1 LLFCLIVPFCV
12 FLVEVFWELKRN
24 KTYRNDAA
32 KRNKMTQN
40 DATKRNKMTQSD
52 VTERNVTR
60 ENIKTKEL
68 MKIKMKWIENGERRQ
83 SLQKTGLC
91 VIPVFTVLFTFL
103 YLIVAIVCY
112 M

>member
-1 LLFCLIVPFCV
+1 
-12 FLVEVFWELKRN
+12 
-24 KTYRNDAA
+24 
-32 KRNKMTQN
+32 MTQN
-40 DATKRNKMTQSD
+40 DATKRNKMTQND
-52 VTERNVTR
+52 AKNFPNATTQNVNTR
-60 ENIKTKEL
+60 EMEL

-103 YLIVAIVCY
+103 YLTVAIVCY

>member
-40 DATKRNKMTQSD
+40 DAKKRNETTQSD
-52 VTERNVTR
+52 ATESKITR
-60 ENIKTKEL
+60 QNIKTKEL